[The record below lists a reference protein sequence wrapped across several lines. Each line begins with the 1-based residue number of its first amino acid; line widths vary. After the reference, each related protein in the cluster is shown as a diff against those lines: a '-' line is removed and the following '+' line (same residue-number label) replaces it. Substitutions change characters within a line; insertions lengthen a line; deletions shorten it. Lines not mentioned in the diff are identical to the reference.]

1 MATNLVVARGGIEFV
16 PPISLSFWRWL
27 LAFFILLIST
37 SSFAAEYETN
47 FNIEKFKFAQK
58 NGKIVVI
65 HSWNKSCSTCAKQ
78 KPILEKAEKDFENV
92 IFMNFEQTKNKN
104 IAELLKIDYWT
115 TIVVYKDNKELAREI
130 GLYSEKDIYNLI
142 KKGI

>member
-1 MATNLVVARGGIEFV
+1 MLFKI
-16 PPISLSFWRWL
+16 IMKI

-37 SSFAAEYETN
+37 SSFAGEYKTN
-47 FNIEKFKFAQK
+47 FDIEKFKFAQN

-65 HSWNKSCSTCAKQ
+65 HSWNKSCGTCAKQ
-78 KPILEKAEKDFENV
+78 KPILEKAKKDFENV
-92 IFMNFEQTKNKN
+92 IFMNFEQTKDKD
-104 IAELLKIDYWT
+104 IAKLLKVDYWT

-130 GLYSEKDIYNLI
+130 GLYKQEDIYNLI

>member
-1 MATNLVVARGGIEFV
+1 MKI
-16 PPISLSFWRWL
+16 

-37 SSFAAEYETN
+37 SSFAGEYQTN
-47 FNIEKFKFAQK
+47 FNIEKFKFAQN

-65 HSWNKSCSTCAKQ
+65 HSWNKFCSTCAKQ
-78 KPILEKAEKDFENV
+78 KPILEKAKKDFENV
-92 IFMNFEQTKNKN
+92 IFMNFEQTKNKD
-104 IAELLKIDYWT
+104 IAELLNIDYWT

-130 GLYSEKDIYNLI
+130 GLYNERDIYNLI

>member
-1 MATNLVVARGGIEFV
+1 MLFRI
-16 PPISLSFWRWL
+16 IMKI

-37 SSFAAEYETN
+37 TSFAGEYETN
-47 FNIEKFKFAQK
+47 FNIEKFKFAQN

-65 HSWNKSCSTCAKQ
+65 HSWNKSCGTCAKQ
-78 KPILEKAEKDFENV
+78 KPILEKAKKDFENV
-92 IFMNFEQTKNKN
+92 IFMNFEQTKNKD

-130 GLYSEKDIYNLI
+130 GLYNEKDIYNLI

>member
-1 MATNLVVARGGIEFV
+1 MLFRI
-16 PPISLSFWRWL
+16 IMKI

-37 SSFAAEYETN
+37 SSIAGEYEAN

-78 KPILEKAEKDFENV
+78 KPILEKAKKDFQNV
-92 IFMNFEQTKNKN
+92 IFMNFEQTKNKD
-104 IAELLKIDYWT
+104 IAKLLKIDYWT

-130 GLYSEKDIYNLI
+130 GLDKEEDMYKLI
-142 KKGI
+142 KKGIQF

>member
-1 MATNLVVARGGIEFV
+1 MLFRI
-16 PPISLSFWRWL
+16 IMKI

-37 SSFAAEYETN
+37 SSFAGEYETN
-47 FNIEKFKFAQK
+47 FNIEKFNFAQK

-78 KPILEKAEKDFENV
+78 KPILEKAKKDFENV
-92 IFMNFEQTKNKN
+92 IFMNFEQTKNKD

-130 GLYSEKDIYNLI
+130 GLYNEKDIYNLI

>member
-1 MATNLVVARGGIEFV
+1 MLFRI
-16 PPISLSFWRWL
+16 IMKI

-37 SSFAAEYETN
+37 SSFAGEYETN
-47 FNIEKFKFAQK
+47 FNIEKFKFAQN

-65 HSWNKSCSTCAKQ
+65 HSWNKSCGTCAKQ
-78 KPILEKAEKDFENV
+78 KPILEKAKKDFENI
-92 IFMNFEQTKNKN
+92 IFMNFEQTKNKD

-115 TIVVYKDNKELAREI
+115 TIVIYKNNKELAREI
-130 GLYSEKDIYNLI
+130 GLYNEQDIYNLI

>member
-1 MATNLVVARGGIEFV
+1 MLFKI
-16 PPISLSFWRWL
+16 IMKI

-37 SSFAAEYETN
+37 SSFAGEYETN
-47 FNIEKFKFAQK
+47 FDIEKFKFAQN

-78 KPILEKAEKDFENV
+78 KPILEKAKKDFENV
-92 IFMNFEQTKNKN
+92 IFMNFEQTKNKD
-104 IAELLKIDYWT
+104 IAKLLKVDYWT

-130 GLYSEKDIYNLI
+130 GLYKEEDIYNLI
-142 KKGI
+142 KKGIQS

>member
-1 MATNLVVARGGIEFV
+1 MLFRI
-16 PPISLSFWRWL
+16 IMKI

-37 SSFAAEYETN
+37 SSFAGEYETN
-47 FNIEKFKFAQK
+47 FNIEKFKFAQN

-78 KPILEKAEKDFENV
+78 KPILEKAKKDFENV
-92 IFMNFEQTKNKN
+92 IFMNFEQTKNKD
-104 IAELLKIDYWT
+104 IAKLLKIDYWT

-130 GLYSEKDIYNLI
+130 GLYNEEDIYNLI

>member
-1 MATNLVVARGGIEFV
+1 MLFRI
-16 PPISLSFWRWL
+16 IMKI

-37 SSFAAEYETN
+37 SSFAGEYETN
-47 FNIEKFKFAQK
+47 FNIEKFKFAQN

-65 HSWNKSCSTCAKQ
+65 HSWNKSCGTCAKQ
-78 KPILEKAEKDFENV
+78 EPILEKAKKDFENV
-92 IFMNFEQTKNKN
+92 IFMNFEQTKNKD

-115 TIVVYKDNKELAREI
+115 TIVVYKDNKELVREI
-130 GLYSEKDIYNLI
+130 GLYNESDIYNLI

>member
-1 MATNLVVARGGIEFV
+1 MLFKITMKI
-16 PPISLSFWRWL
+16 

-65 HSWNKSCSTCAKQ
+65 HSWNKSCTTCAKQ
-78 KPILEKAEKDFENV
+78 KPILEKAKKDFENV
-92 IFMNFEQTKNKN
+92 IFMNFEQTKNKE
-104 IAELLKIDYWT
+104 IAKLLKIDYWT
-115 TIVVYKDNKELAREI
+115 TIVVYKNNKELAREI
-130 GLYSEKDIYNLI
+130 GLYNEEDIYNLI

>member
-1 MATNLVVARGGIEFV
+1 MLFKI
-16 PPISLSFWRWL
+16 IMKI

-37 SSFAAEYETN
+37 SSFAGEYETN
-47 FNIEKFKFAQK
+47 FDIEKFKFAQN

-65 HSWNKSCSTCAKQ
+65 HSWNKSCGTCAKQ
-78 KPILEKAEKDFENV
+78 KPILEKAKKDFENV
-92 IFMNFEQTKNKN
+92 IFMNFEQTKNKD

-130 GLYSEKDIYNLI
+130 GLYNERDIYNLI

>member
-1 MATNLVVARGGIEFV
+1 M
-16 PPISLSFWRWL
+16 LSRIIMKI

-37 SSFAAEYETN
+37 SSFAGEYETN
-47 FNIEKFKFAQK
+47 FNIEKFKFAQN

-78 KPILEKAEKDFENV
+78 KPILEKAKKDFENV
-92 IFMNFEQTKNKN
+92 IFMNFEQTKNKD

-130 GLYSEKDIYNLI
+130 GLYNERDIYNLI

>member
-1 MATNLVVARGGIEFV
+1 MLFRI
-16 PPISLSFWRWL
+16 IMKI

-37 SSFAAEYETN
+37 SSFAGEYETN
-47 FNIEKFKFAQK
+47 FNIEKFKFAQN

-78 KPILEKAEKDFENV
+78 KPILEKAKKDFENI
-92 IFMNFEQTKNKN
+92 IFMNFEQNKNKD
-104 IAELLKIDYWT
+104 IAKLLKIDYWT
-115 TIVVYKDNKELAREI
+115 TIVVYKDNKELVREI
-130 GLYSEKDIYNLI
+130 GLYNKSDIYNLI

>member
-1 MATNLVVARGGIEFV
+1 MLFKI
-16 PPISLSFWRWL
+16 IMKI

-65 HSWNKSCSTCAKQ
+65 HSWNKSCTTCAKQ
-78 KPILEKAEKDFENV
+78 KPILEKAKKDFENV
-92 IFMNFEQTKNKN
+92 IFMNFEQTKNKD

-130 GLYSEKDIYNLI
+130 GLYNERDIYNLI

>member
-1 MATNLVVARGGIEFV
+1 MLFRI
-16 PPISLSFWRWL
+16 IMKI

-37 SSFAAEYETN
+37 SSFAGEYETN
-47 FNIEKFKFAQK
+47 FNIEKFKFAQN

-65 HSWNKSCSTCAKQ
+65 HSWNKSCRTCAKQ
-78 KPILEKAEKDFENV
+78 KPILEKAKKDFENV
-92 IFMNFEQTKNKN
+92 IFMNFEQTKNKD
-104 IAELLKIDYWT
+104 IAKLLKVDYWT

-130 GLYSEKDIYNLI
+130 GLYNQEDIYNLI

>member
-1 MATNLVVARGGIEFV
+1 MLFRI
-16 PPISLSFWRWL
+16 IMKI
-27 LAFFILLIST
+27 LAIFILLIST
-37 SSFAAEYETN
+37 SSLAGEYETN
-47 FNIEKFKFAQK
+47 FNIEKFKFAQN

-78 KPILEKAEKDFENV
+78 KPILEKAKNDFENV
-92 IFMNFEQTKNKN
+92 IFMNFEQTKNKD

-130 GLYSEKDIYNLI
+130 GLYNENDIYNLI

>member
-1 MATNLVVARGGIEFV
+1 MLFRI
-16 PPISLSFWRWL
+16 IMKI

-37 SSFAAEYETN
+37 SSFAGEYETN
-47 FNIEKFKFAQK
+47 FNIEKFNFAQK

-78 KPILEKAEKDFENV
+78 KPILEKAKKDFENV
-92 IFMNFEQTKNKN
+92 IFMNFEQTKNKD

-115 TIVVYKDNKELAREI
+115 TIVVYKNNKELAREI
-130 GLYSEKDIYNLI
+130 GLYNEQDIYNLI

>member
-1 MATNLVVARGGIEFV
+1 MLFRI
-16 PPISLSFWRWL
+16 IMKI

-37 SSFAAEYETN
+37 SSFAGEYETN
-47 FNIEKFKFAQK
+47 FNIEKFNFAQK

-78 KPILEKAEKDFENV
+78 KPILEKAKKDFENV
-92 IFMNFEQTKNKN
+92 IFMNFEQIKHKD

-130 GLYSEKDIYNLI
+130 GLYKEKDIYNLI

>member
-1 MATNLVVARGGIEFV
+1 MLFKITMKI
-16 PPISLSFWRWL
+16 

-37 SSFAAEYETN
+37 SSFAAEYKTN

-65 HSWNKSCSTCAKQ
+65 HSWNKSCTTCAKQ
-78 KPILEKAEKDFENV
+78 KPILEKAKKDFENV
-92 IFMNFEQTKNKN
+92 IFMNFEQTKNKD

-130 GLYSEKDIYNLI
+130 GLYNERDIYNLI

>member
-1 MATNLVVARGGIEFV
+1 MLFRI
-16 PPISLSFWRWL
+16 IMKI
-27 LAFFILLIST
+27 LAFFILIIST
-37 SSFAAEYETN
+37 SSFAGEYEVN
-47 FNIEKFKFAQK
+47 FNIEKFKSAQK

-78 KPILEKAEKDFENV
+78 KPILEKAKKDFENV
-92 IFMNFEQTKNKN
+92 IFMNFEQTKNKD
-104 IAELLKIDYWT
+104 IAKLLKIDYWT

-130 GLYSEKDIYNLI
+130 GLYNEEDIYNLI

>member
-1 MATNLVVARGGIEFV
+1 MLFRI
-16 PPISLSFWRWL
+16 IMKI

-37 SSFAAEYETN
+37 SSFAGEYETN
-47 FNIEKFKFAQK
+47 FNIEKFKFAQNK
-58 NGKIVVI
+58 GKIVVV

-78 KPILEKAEKDFENV
+78 KPILEKAKKDFENV
-92 IFMNFEQTKNKN
+92 IFMNFEQTKNKD
-104 IAELLKIDYWT
+104 IAKLLKIDYWT

-130 GLYSEKDIYNLI
+130 GLYKEKDIYNLI

>member
-1 MATNLVVARGGIEFV
+1 MLFRI
-16 PPISLSFWRWL
+16 IMKI

-37 SSFAAEYETN
+37 SSFAGEYETN

-78 KPILEKAEKDFENV
+78 KPILEKAKKDFENV
-92 IFMNFEQTKNKN
+92 IFMNFEQTKNKD

-115 TIVVYKDNKELAREI
+115 TIVVYKDNKEIAREI
-130 GLYSEKDIYNLI
+130 GLYNRRDIYNLI

>member
-1 MATNLVVARGGIEFV
+1 MLFRI
-16 PPISLSFWRWL
+16 IMKI

-37 SSFAAEYETN
+37 SSFAGEYETN
-47 FNIEKFKFAQK
+47 FNIEKFKLAQN

-65 HSWNKSCSTCAKQ
+65 HSWNKSCGTCAKQ
-78 KPILEKAEKDFENV
+78 KPILEKAKKDFENV
-92 IFMNFEQTKNKN
+92 IFMNFEQIKHKD

-130 GLYSEKDIYNLI
+130 GLYNKRDIYNLI

>member
-1 MATNLVVARGGIEFV
+1 MLFRI
-16 PPISLSFWRWL
+16 IMKI
-27 LAFFILLIST
+27 LAIFILLIST
-37 SSFAAEYETN
+37 SSLAGEYETN

-78 KPILEKAEKDFENV
+78 KPILEKAKKDFENI

-130 GLYSEKDIYNLI
+130 GLYNEEDIYNLI

>member
-1 MATNLVVARGGIEFV
+1 MLFRI
-16 PPISLSFWRWL
+16 IMKI

-37 SSFAAEYETN
+37 SSFAGEYETN
-47 FNIEKFKFAQK
+47 FNIEKFKFAQN

-65 HSWNKSCSTCAKQ
+65 HSWNKSCGTCAKQ
-78 KPILEKAEKDFENV
+78 KPILEKAKKDFENV
-92 IFMNFEQTKNKN
+92 IFMNFEQTKNKD
-104 IAELLKIDYWT
+104 IAKLLKVDYWT

-130 GLYSEKDIYNLI
+130 GLYNQEDIYNLI

>member
-1 MATNLVVARGGIEFV
+1 MLFRI
-16 PPISLSFWRWL
+16 IMKI

-37 SSFAAEYETN
+37 SSFAGEYETN
-47 FNIEKFKFAQK
+47 FNIEKFKFAQN

-65 HSWNKSCSTCAKQ
+65 HSWNKSCGTCAKQ
-78 KPILEKAEKDFENV
+78 KPILEKAKKDFENI
-92 IFMNFEQTKNKN
+92 IFMNFEQTKNKD

-115 TIVVYKDNKELAREI
+115 TIVVYKNNKELAREI
-130 GLYSEKDIYNLI
+130 GLYNEQDIYNLI